1 MNNFQRIFIV
11 FLAIICCMSIS
22 QACAGDVDCNLTCD
36 SLDESVVLND
46 AEIDVNDSL
55 NINND
60 LIASSNYDSPSVD
73 YGGGYYNQSNLT
85 VMLNVNCASSVTY
98 SWDNVSWFESNQ
110 SVSFVLNQGIYDL
123 YYAGEGEICC
133 QHYVVDCE
141 TPVVSSNFQSD
152 LYYNPIQV
160 SLSSIDNL
168 DVNPR
173 IYYTVDGSDP
183 LKNGVLYQGLI
194 NVSQTTSLRF
204 YAEDFGGLRSP
215 IVCCNYI
222 FARVGNINSG
232 KGFRTIQAAID
243 DNDTMDGDV
252 IF

>member
-1 MNNFQRIFIV
+1 
-11 FLAIICCMSIS
+11 MSIS
-22 QACAGDVDCNLTCD
+22 QACAMDVDCNRTCG
-36 SLDESVVLND
+36 SLDEGVVLND

-73 YGGGYYNQSNLT
+73 YGEGYYNQSNLT
-85 VMLNVNCASSVTY
+85 VMLNVNGASSVSY

-123 YYAGEGEICC
+123 YYAGDGEICC

-141 TPVVSSNFQSD
+141 TP
-152 LYYNPIQV
+152 
-160 SLSSIDNL
+160 
-168 DVNPR
+168 
-173 IYYTVDGSDP
+173 TVDGSDP
-183 LKNGVLYQGLI
+183 LENGVLYQGLI

-243 DNDTMDGDV
+243 DDDTVDGDV
-252 IF
+252 IYIGPGVFYGLIYVTKSVSLIGRGNPIITIKDNYPNVNYPGG